1 VHYGVNVPNVGDLEL
16 LLELG
21 VETERGGWDGFF
33 VWDQMGFLVGVPT
46 TVFDPWVLLAALAAR
61 TERIRLGT
69 MVTPVARRR
78 PWKLARE
85 TVTLDRLSGG
95 RLTLG
100 VGLGYPPD
108 ADFELL
114 GEDPDER
121 VRAAKL
127 DEGLE
132 LLTRLWSGE
141 TVDFEGNQFRVRD
154 TRFLPTPVQ
163 RPRIPVWVGGMWPN
177 RAPFRRAARWDGVYP
192 IKVTAEGEPF
202 LLAPEE
208 FAEALAYVA
217 EHRRSA
223 EPFDAVASGVAG
235 GDHAAIAPFEEA
247 GATWWLESDEGE
259 PGWEARLLERVRAG
273 PPR

>member
-1 VHYGVNVPNVGDLEL
+1 VRYGVNVPNIGDLDL

-21 VETERGGWDGFF
+21 VETERSGWDGFF
-33 VWDQMGFLVGVPT
+33 VWDQMGFAVGVPT
-46 TVFDPWVLLAALAAR
+46 TVFDPWVLLAALAER
-61 TERIRLGT
+61 TERVRLGT

-85 TVTLDRLSGG
+85 TVTLDRLSRG

-100 VGLGYPPD
+100 VGLGYPAD

-132 LLTRLWSGE
+132 LLERLWSGE
-141 TVDFEGNQFRVRD
+141 TVDFEGSHFRVRD

-177 RAPFRRAARWDGVYP
+177 RAPFRRAARWDGVVP
-192 IKVTAEGEPF
+192 IKVTADGEPY
-202 LLAPEE
+202 LLSAEE
-208 FAEALAYVA
+208 FAEALAYTS
-217 EHRRSA
+217 ELRPSA
-223 EPFDAVASGVAG
+223 GSFDAVASGASDA
-235 GDHAAIAPFEEA
+235 DHAAVAPFEEA
-247 GATWWLESDEGE
+247 GATWWLESDEGT
-259 PGWEARLLERVRAG
+259 GWEARLLERVRAG
-273 PPR
+273 PPQ

>member
-1 VHYGVNVPNVGDLEL
+1 MRRAERREPPPNVGDLDL

-21 VETERGGWDGFF
+21 VETERSGWDGFF
-33 VWDQMGFLVGVPT
+33 VWDRMGFVVGVPT
-46 TVFDPWVLLAALAAR
+46 TVFDPWVLLAALAER
-61 TERIRLGT
+61 TERIRLAT

-85 TVTLDRLSGG
+85 TVTLDRLSRG

-114 GEDPDER
+114 E
-121 VRAAKL
+121 
-127 DEGLE
+127 
-132 LLTRLWSGE
+132 RLWSGE
-141 TVDFEGNQFRVRD
+141 PVDFEGSHFRIRD
-154 TRFLPTPVQ
+154 TRFLPTSVQ

-192 IKVTAEGEPF
+192 IKVTADGEPY
-202 LLAPEE
+202 LHSAEE
-208 FAEALAYVA
+208 FAEAFAYTS
-217 EHRRSA
+217 ELRSSTRS
-223 EPFDAVASGVAG
+223 FDAVASGASD
-235 GDHAAIAPFEEA
+235 GDHAVVAPFEEA
-247 GATWWLESDEGE
+247 GATWWLESDEGTT
-259 PGWEARLLERVRAG
+259 GWEARLLEQVRAG